1 MSDMDSRHP
10 ETELIAYLKD
20 ELPPRSRETVSRHLE
35 GCADCRSTLADFRT
49 LLAGVAA
56 TTAPSVTWPRYRA
69 ELRQRL
75 ESEAGRRRWSWWQ
88 RPFPVAVSAGLAA
101 AVLALVVLAPSAWRD
116 ERRVRAVD
124 GLSGFEEAVLGT
136 RLDML
141 RQYPVVERLDLLE
154 DLDVIRQLDGLEA
167 RRES

>member
-1 MSDMDSRHP
+1 MDSRHP

-20 ELPPRSRETVSRHLE
+20 ELPGGERETVSRHLE
-35 GCADCRSTLADFRT
+35 GCAECRATLADFRT

-56 TTAPSVTWPRYRA
+56 TPAPSLAWQRYRA
-69 ELRQRL
+69 ELRLRL
-75 ESEAGRRRWSWWQ
+75 ESETGRRRWSWWRQ
-88 RPFPVAVSAGLAA
+88 PFPVAVSAGLAA
-101 AVLALVVLAPSAWRD
+101 AVLAIVMFAPSAWRD
-116 ERRVRAVD
+116 DRRARAVD

-136 RLDML
+136 RLDLL

-167 RRES
+167 RREG